1 MRNEVSTSMRSA
13 APTMSAASTRPSAMR
28 FATFCIPSMRR
39 ASSIAST
46 CTRNSLSA
54 RRSRMRFTRAGRRCT
69 KFFISTAVENTDAAE
84 RSRPIC
90 SCVMSAACRRI
101 AAFGSKCGASTWPD
115 LVEIKE
121 RLADHGQLLRQ
132 ADAVVARNLEEH
144 QHRAPD
150 LRRLERHLVV
160 QREELG
166 DAALEPF
173 SVGLL
178 AAFADLEQHFRRV
191 VGMVV
196 AHRKKELQQ

>member
-1 MRNEVSTSMRSA
+1 
-13 APTMSAASTRPSAMR
+13 
-28 FATFCIPSMRR
+28 MRR
-39 ASSIAST
+39 KHLA
-46 CTRNSLSA
+46 
-54 RRSRMRFTRAGRRCT
+54 
-69 KFFISTAVENTDAAE
+69 
-84 RSRPIC
+84 
-90 SCVMSAACRRI
+90 
-101 AAFGSKCGASTWPD
+101 D
-115 LVEIKE
+115 LVRMQK
-121 RLADHGQLLRQ
+121 RLADHGELLRQ

-178 AAFADLEQHFRRV
+178 AAFADLQQHFRRV

-196 AHRKKELQQ
+196 AHRKKEPQQPLLKPGGDARHHAEVDERDAPVDDEHIARMRIGMEHAIAQYLLEIGAEQRVGQALAVELAALDARELGDLGPGMNSIASTRALV